1 MILKSKN
8 FESKFGVVE
17 GDNELLVKKR
27 TKVPVKTDKESVD
40 DIHTIEVFTV
50 DIEKETHNIRIFAED
65 EMKEIQEMIDTLE
78 RYNCIQ

>member
-17 GDNELLVKKR
+17 GDNELVKKR

-50 DIEKETHNIRIFAED
+50 DIEKETHNIRISPED

>member
-40 DIHTIEVFTV
+40 HIHTKILKVTKYTSLPNLLS
-50 DIEKETHNIRIFAED
+50 DRNK
-65 EMKEIQEMIDTLE
+65 
-78 RYNCIQ
+78 

>member
-17 GDNELLVKKR
+17 GDNELVKKR

-50 DIEKETHNIRIFAED
+50 DIEKETHNIIFFAED
-65 EMKEIQEMIDTLE
+65 EMQEIQEMIDTLDKE
-78 RYNCIQ
+78 NVIIV